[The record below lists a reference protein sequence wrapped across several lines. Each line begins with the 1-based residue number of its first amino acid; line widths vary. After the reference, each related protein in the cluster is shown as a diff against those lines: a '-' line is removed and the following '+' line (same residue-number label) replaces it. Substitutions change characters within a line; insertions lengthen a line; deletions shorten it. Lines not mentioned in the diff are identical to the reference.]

1 LKIAD
6 PSGTASPPTSGSV
19 HELVKG
25 DLPAYL
31 GAAKRINW
39 LDHCGF
45 WLEELN
51 QHPRTPDQVPFM
63 IGLLGLAVS
72 REAGWPVHTATTELR
87 NYMRLYQIRK
97 EVL

>member
-1 LKIAD
+1 MTPLANRL
-6 PSGTASPPTSGSV
+6 PTYV
-19 HELVKG
+19 LHELVKSCPHT
-25 DLPAYL
+25 LEPL
-31 GAAKRINW
+31 INW

-63 IGLLGLAVS
+63 IGLLSLAVS

>member
-1 LKIAD
+1 MPPLANRLPVYILKELSKSC
-6 PSGTASPPTSGSV
+6 PHTLHEVTSWM
-19 HELVKG
+19 
-25 DLPAYL
+25 DQ
-31 GAAKRINW
+31 
-39 LDHCGF
+39 CGF

-51 QHPRTPDQVPFM
+51 QHALTPDQVACM

-72 REAGWPVHTATTELR
+72 REAGWPVHTATAELR

>member
-1 LKIAD
+1 MTPLANRL
-6 PSGTASPPTSGSV
+6 PTYIL
-19 HELVKG
+19 HELVKSCPHTLHG
-25 DLPAYL
+25 VTSWMDQ
-31 GAAKRINW
+31 
-39 LDHCGF
+39 CGF

-51 QHPRTPDQVPFM
+51 QHPRTPDQVPLM

>member
-1 LKIAD
+1 MTPLANRL
-6 PSGTASPPTSGSV
+6 PTYIL
-19 HELVKG
+19 HELVKSCPHT
-25 DLPAYL
+25 LEPL
-31 GAAKRINW
+31 INW

-51 QHPRTPDQVPFM
+51 QHPNPEVPHE
-63 IGLLGLAVS
+63 IAYYINLLGFAVS

>member
-1 LKIAD
+1 
-6 PSGTASPPTSGSV
+6 
-19 HELVKG
+19 
-25 DLPAYL
+25 
-31 GAAKRINW
+31 
-39 LDHCGF
+39 
-45 WLEELN
+45 
-51 QHPRTPDQVPFM
+51 M

>member
-1 LKIAD
+1 MTPLANRLPVYILKELSKVC
-6 PSGTASPPTSGSV
+6 PHTLHGVTSWM
-19 HELVKG
+19 
-25 DLPAYL
+25 DQ
-31 GAAKRINW
+31 
-39 LDHCGF
+39 CGY

-51 QHPRTPDQVPFM
+51 QHPRTPDQVPCM

-72 REAGWPVHTATTELR
+72 REAGWPVHTATAELR

>member
-1 LKIAD
+1 MTPLANRL
-6 PSGTASPPTSGSV
+6 PTYV
-19 HELVKG
+19 LHELVKSCPHT
-25 DLPAYL
+25 LEPL
-31 GAAKRINW
+31 INW

-51 QHPRTPDQVPFM
+51 QHALTPDQVACT

>member
-1 LKIAD
+1 MTPLANRLPVYILKELSKVC
-6 PSGTASPPTSGSV
+6 PHTLHGVTSWM
-19 HELVKG
+19 
-25 DLPAYL
+25 DQ
-31 GAAKRINW
+31 
-39 LDHCGF
+39 CGY

-72 REAGWPVHTATTELR
+72 REAGWPVHTATAELR